1 MFQNHIWK
9 FNILWWYVI
18 LRSAIPILISWSFN
32 FSPQTVPN
40 LECVFHNYHAQVP
53 FTSGTFIFYLAHPCA
68 LKQVCQIILWI
79 CQISFCLCQFLN
91 DFSYFFMTHCFYE
104 LSRSFIIIWVFLFS
118 ISRCQFVNECAT
130 LFCGQSLLLP
140 AQSYIF
146 GDHSYFFDSS
156 CQIYFEYAK

>member
-1 MFQNHIWK
+1 MFRNLIWMFMNHIWM

-18 LRSAIPILISWSFN
+18 LRSAIPILITWSFN

-53 FTSGTFIFYLAHPCA
+53 FTSGTFIFYLAHSCT
-68 LKQVCQIILWI
+68 LKQVCQINLWI

-104 LSRSFIIIWVFLFS
+104 LSRSFIIIGVFLFF
-118 ISRCQFVNECAT
+118 ISRCQFDNECAI
-130 LFCGQSLLLP
+130 LFCVYHSFFWHNH
-140 AQSYIF
+140 IF
-146 GDHSYFFDSS
+146 WVIIHIF
-156 CQIYFEYAK
+156 